1 MKSLEENN
9 DIMFERK
16 RKSGRTKFLS
26 FLMIFDLIKL
36 KTIKRQ
42 NVFNLKF
49 KEQIYED
56 R

>member
-1 MKSLEENN
+1 MKSLKENN

-16 RKSGRTKFLS
+16 HKSGRTKFLS
-26 FLMIFDLIKL
+26 FVTICDLIKQ

-49 KEQIYED
+49 KE
-56 R
+56 